1 MDEENRNQ
9 NPGRQILTI
18 KFHFTPRKQSTGDG
32 TTLYWCF
39 FHAYLMPGKKKK
51 FLIVLSWFGKWL
63 ISFIGKS

>member
-51 FLIVLSWFGKWL
+51 FLIVLS
-63 ISFIGKS
+63 